1 MTTLD
6 IAAATVE
13 ELRRGAGAAR
23 PGRLR
28 RRGAD
33 APPRAELGV
42 LDVQGARRGG
52 EVFGDG
58 LVAEHDHLVYFPEPW
73 RVLAGIAHESLIAT
87 RI

>member
-1 MTTLD
+1 M
-6 IAAATVE
+6 
-13 ELRRGAGAAR
+13 
-23 PGRLR
+23 
-28 RRGAD
+28 
-33 APPRAELGV
+33 

-58 LVAEHDHLVYFPEPW
+58 LVAVDDHLVYFPEPW